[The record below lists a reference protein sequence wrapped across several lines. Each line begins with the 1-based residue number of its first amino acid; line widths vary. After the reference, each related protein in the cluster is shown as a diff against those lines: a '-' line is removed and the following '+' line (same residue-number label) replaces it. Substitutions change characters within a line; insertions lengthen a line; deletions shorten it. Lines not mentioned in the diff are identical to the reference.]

1 MRGHPRQRGAPGAS
15 TRAPVA
21 PSGQVGP
28 FGSRGHGPA
37 PGGPCARRS
46 GVGRCSL
53 GKKGQN
59 WPKTRFFE
67 VSGQEKGRMVAFG
80 GFLGTFRGLLGNGEA
95 RETEKIFCSKTH
107 FLARAPEKC
116 VFEQNIFSVS

>member
-1 MRGHPRQRGAPGAS
+1 MGVCAAMHGHPPRRGAPRAG

-21 PSGQVGP
+21 PGGHVGP
-28 FGSRGHGPA
+28 FGSPRHGSA

-53 GKKGQN
+53 GEKGQN

-67 VSGQEKGRMVAFG
+67 VLGQEKGRMVAFG
-80 GFLGTFRGLLGNGEA
+80 GFLDTFRGLLGNGEA
-95 RETEKIFCSKTH
+95 RGTEKYFAQKRIFWLVHLKMR
-107 FLARAPEKC
+107 F
-116 VFEQNIFSVS
+116 